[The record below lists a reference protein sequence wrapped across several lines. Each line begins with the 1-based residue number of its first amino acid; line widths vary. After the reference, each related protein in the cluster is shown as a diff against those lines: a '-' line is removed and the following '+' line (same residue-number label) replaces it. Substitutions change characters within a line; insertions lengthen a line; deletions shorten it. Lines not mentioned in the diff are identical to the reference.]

1 MLLAWLTKLWLF
13 HFLVL
18 VLTLLSNS
26 IVNHHKTIPYLS
38 SPCHL
43 GFHRLLSRRS
53 LSISFISRC
62 STLPVFIQKPF
73 THFWSACQAFS
84 VSFIWSPYSIQ
95 DAGVLW
101 IYTASQFTVWFFIP
115 FLISSTNLF
124 SFDHGN
130 PQNWCFHPTGQP
142 FALFNWFPLLIAC
155 QSSALTVLCTV
166 RHVTLHHLLCGFLDC
181 CLKHYLNKMF
191 IFLDQ

>member
-18 VLTLLSNS
+18 VLTLPSNS

-38 SPCHL
+38 PPCHL
-43 GFHRLLSRRS
+43 GFHRLLSQRS

-62 STLPVFIQKPF
+62 STLPVFIKKPF
-73 THFWSACQAFS
+73 TYFWSACQAFS
-84 VSFIWSPYSIQ
+84 VSFIWSAYSIQ

-124 SFDHGN
+124 SFWSRQ
-130 PQNWCFHPTGQP
+130 PTELVFSSNWTAFC
-142 FALFNWFPLLIAC
+142 I
-155 QSSALTVLCTV
+155 
-166 RHVTLHHLLCGFLDC
+166 
-181 CLKHYLNKMF
+181 
-191 IFLDQ
+191 I